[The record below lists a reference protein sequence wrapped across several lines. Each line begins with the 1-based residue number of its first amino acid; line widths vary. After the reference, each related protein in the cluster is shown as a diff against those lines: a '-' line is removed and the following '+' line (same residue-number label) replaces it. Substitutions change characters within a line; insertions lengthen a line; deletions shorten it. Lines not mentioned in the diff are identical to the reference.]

1 MPIISTIL
9 YILNKKSKN
18 KKKKK
23 KSAIF
28 FKYTHDLQEQNFLAN
43 NCFRFANVM
52 NNTTKINI
60 FDSDNSNIAC
70 IKTRHV
76 ACTKTRHHDNR
87 CIHNPEIQNYD

>member
-1 MPIISTIL
+1 
-9 YILNKKSKN
+9 
-18 KKKKK
+18 
-23 KSAIF
+23 
-28 FKYTHDLQEQNFLAN
+28 
-43 NCFRFANVM
+43 M